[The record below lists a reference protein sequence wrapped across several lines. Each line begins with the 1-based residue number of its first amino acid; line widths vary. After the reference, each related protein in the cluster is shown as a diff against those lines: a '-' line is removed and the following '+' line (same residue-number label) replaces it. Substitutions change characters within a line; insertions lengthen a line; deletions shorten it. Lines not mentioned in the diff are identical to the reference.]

1 MKKQLITF
9 DLKKIN
15 FTAIIMF
22 AVPYAIAETL
32 RFTVFTERLWHV
44 EWWDIILL
52 IAGYVLLL
60 AAPPHDRYVI
70 LQRLPRVRGIDRL
83 LDDARE

>member
-15 FTAIIMF
+15 ITAIVMF

-32 RFTVFTERLWHV
+32 RFTVFTARLWPV
-44 EWWDIILL
+44 DRGDII
-52 IAGYVLLL
+52 
-60 AAPPHDRYVI
+60 
-70 LQRLPRVRGIDRL
+70 
-83 LDDARE
+83 